1 MEMASETMQMN
12 KRVVGNMMP
21 PLAMLA
27 AMVLAAAG
35 AWMAQRLP
43 APAATAP
50 VPEPGAQAAFSPPPD
65 TTAPEAALPATE
77 EISAD
82 ASAPPRV
89 FIEVNIPATEM
100 TVYENDVPVYRRRVA
115 VGQGVYPTPALTGA
129 VKKVEWN
136 PWWYP
141 PPYADWAKG
150 SEPTPPGPGN
160 PLGLVKIPL
169 SGDILFHGT
178 NKEWTV
184 GTPASH
190 GCMRMM
196 NREVMAIAWYLQRN
210 FSEQRDPALRE
221 IYRRNRSTTYAVK
234 IDPPVPAEIVYRP
247 VESMNGSL
255 FFYPDH
261 YNRLGGRRKAGI
273 LGALLR
279 RGLDI
284 TMLDD
289 AKVEALAKNWP
300 PRGTEVSVR
309 DLMLEAPPLSLLGA
323 PECE

>member
-1 MEMASETMQMN
+1 MTDGRQTV
-12 KRVVGNMMP
+12 RDLLP
-21 PLAMLA
+21 PLCMLA
-27 AMVLAAAG
+27 AMALAAAG
-35 AWMAQRLP
+35 AVIVGRLP

-50 VPEPGAQAAFSPPPD
+50 VSEPGAQAAFSVPPD
-65 TTAPEAALPATE
+65 LSAPPEAPSAGEAPGAPA
-77 EISAD
+77 D
-82 ASAPPRV
+82 APPRV
-89 FIEVNIPATEM
+89 AIEVNIPATEM
-100 TVYENDVPVYRRRVA
+100 IVYENDVPVYRRRVA
-115 VGQGVYPTPALTGA
+115 IGSGVYPTPALAGA
-129 VKKVEWN
+129 VKKIEWN

-141 PPYADWAKG
+141 PPYADWAKNAK
-150 SEPTPPGPGN
+150 PTPPGPDN

-190 GCMRMM
+190 GCMRMK
-196 NREVMAIAWYLQRN
+196 NIEVTAIAWYLQRH
-210 FSEQRDPALRE
+210 FSVQNDPALRE
-221 IYRRNRSTTYAVK
+221 TYRRNRGTTYAVK

-289 AKVEALAKNWP
+289 AKVEALAKDWP
-300 PRGTEVSVR
+300 SRGTEVAVR
-309 DLMLEAPPLSLLGA
+309 DLMLEAPPLSVLGA